1 MTASSISIQPQ
12 VVRVGRL
19 SPQQV
24 GYRERAVP
32 LSLLDAT
39 TAKFGLTSAIWLLER
54 PTVPLT
60 SADLVDNL
68 RTALSTTLNYYPQ
81 WCGHLKAVLSN
92 EDDCLPPEIAA
103 FPAHAKRYGR
113 VYVHYG
119 TGRYPGVEFIEARSS
134 ATVDDLY
141 IANSSETRPVWNRKK
156 GDSTLAQ
163 FVPSTDIAQ
172 ALEPDQKDS
181 TGLYKAAMA
190 VQVTGLACGGLVLAA
205 KIAHPLADITAL
217 TRFVRDWASVSRAM
231 INKAPLPELSPMFEP
246 SRLDTCASGDIN
258 ANDADLAI
266 MEDALNLP
274 LHRYDWWAPP
284 AEPPAT
290 FPSDLPLA
298 GKPLPWAEW
307 DTKAPVDQYTV
318 HFSREQIDHLWLL
331 ATQEASLAPSDL
343 KVSKHDALLA
353 HVWSCILRARGLPKD
368 NSPVHCDL
376 VLGTRPAFK
385 LDDSFIGSPT
395 MMINIEISASDVA
408 SGKSLGSIAR
418 RIRETVSTVNNPQ
431 RLAAHLHSIAY
442 EKSPQR
448 IWQGFLGQ
456 RHIMVTTWARA
467 GIYDVDFGLGSR
479 IRYAD
484 GVVPCVD
491 GCILIANGPPI
502 DPPSPSE
509 RVKRGWTENG
519 VDITLPLRCEDM
531 ERLLRDPLLLPQI

>member
-1 MTASSISIQPQ
+1 MTVSSISSQPQ
-12 VVRVGRL
+12 VVRVSRL

-24 GYRERAVP
+24 GHRERAVP

-54 PTVPLT
+54 PTVLLT

-81 WCGHLKAVLSN
+81 WCGHLKAVLSI
-92 EDDCLPPEIAA
+92 EDYCLPPEIAA

-141 IANSSETRPVWNRKK
+141 VANSSETRPIWNRKK
-156 GDSTLAQ
+156 GDSTLAL

-290 FPSDLPLA
+290 FPSDLLLA

-353 HVWSCILRARGLPKD
+353 HVWSCILRARGLRKD
-368 NSPVHCDL
+368 NNPVHCDL

>member
-1 MTASSISIQPQ
+1 MTASSISSQPQ
-12 VVRVGRL
+12 VVRVSRL

-24 GYRERAVP
+24 GRREIAVP

-39 TAKFGLTSAIWLLER
+39 TAKFGLTSALWLLER
-54 PTVPLT
+54 PTVSLA
-60 SADLVDNL
+60 SADLVDTL
-68 RTALSTTLNYYPQ
+68 RTALRIALNDYPQ
-81 WCGHLKAVLSN
+81 WCGHLKAVLSI
-92 EDDCLPPEIAA
+92 EDDALPPEVAT

-113 VYVHYG
+113 VYVHHG

-134 ATVDDLY
+134 TTVDDLY
-141 IANSSETRPVWNRKK
+141 IAESTERRPVWNRKK

-172 ALEPDQKDS
+172 ALEPNEKDS
-181 TGLYKAAMA
+181 TGLYKTAMA

-231 INKAPLPELSPMFEP
+231 INKAPLPELSPIFEP
-246 SRLDTCASGDIN
+246 SRLDMCAAGDIN
-258 ANDADLAI
+258 ADDADAAI
-266 MEDALNLP
+266 MRDALNLP

-284 AEPPAT
+284 AEPPAS
-290 FPSDLPLA
+290 FPSNLPLA

-307 DTKAPVDQYTV
+307 NTKAQVDQYTV
-318 HFSREQIDHLWLL
+318 HFSREQINHLWLL
-331 ATQEASLAPSDL
+331 ATKGDSPAPSNL
-343 KVSKHDALLA
+343 KISKHDALLA
-353 HVWSCILRARGLPKD
+353 HIWSCVVRARGPQD
-368 NSPVHCDL
+368 DQGPVHCDL
-376 VLGTRPAFK
+376 VLGTRPAFQ
-385 LDDSFIGSPT
+385 LDNSFIGSPT
-395 MMINIEISASDVA
+395 MMLNIEMSASDVA

-431 RLAAHLHSIAY
+431 RLASHLHSIAY

-484 GVVPCVD
+484 GVVLCVD
-491 GCILIANGPPI
+491 GCILIADGPPTEHTL
-502 DPPSPSE
+502 SSCT
-509 RVKRGWTENG
+509 VVRGWTDNG

-531 ERLLRDPLLLPQI
+531 ERLLRDPLLLPQM